1 MRNSEN
7 TLVMLERLKGYLN
20 TFDWN
25 ELTKSKQVILESF
38 LRVATREGISNVSM
52 RSLASAAGVKP
63 PTIYFH
69 FPEGREQILSA
80 ALRWHY
86 NNFAHALYKALEG
99 CISPDQYWRKLI
111 AFHVSQQLQRPENDM
126 WDALI
131 ATDRI
136 AKVLPETLRSEV
148 DDWEDFCDH
157 MYFAIAQDMGVSEGE
172 RNARALRKLVDTIGS
187 WWRWDGSEQGLS
199 DAASYVIDVSNKLME
214 IKVFENQGEPG

>member
-1 MRNSEN
+1 MRSSHN

-38 LRVATREGISNVSM
+38 LQVATREGISNVSM
-52 RSLASAAGVKP
+52 RSLATTAGVKP

-86 NNFAHALYKALEG
+86 NNFAHALCKALES
-99 CISPDQYWRKLI
+99 CSTPDEYWCQLI
-111 AFHVSQQLQRPENDM
+111 TFHVSQQLKRPENDL

-136 AKVLPETLRSEV
+136 AKVLPEALRSEV
-148 DDWEDFCDH
+148 DDWEDFCDY
-157 MYFAIAQDMGVSEGE
+157 MYFSIAQDIGVVEGE
-172 RNARALRKLVDTIGS
+172 RNARALRKLIDAIGS
-187 WWRWDGSEQGLS
+187 WWRWDGSDEGLS
-199 DAASYVIDVSNKLME
+199 DAASYVIDISKRLMR
-214 IKVFENQGEPG
+214 I